1 MEAYVIA
8 LCEKD
13 MLIIISVPVACEG
26 CRNLVCAIALIKTLG
41 MLDVIVVCDATI
53 LGHLLVISG
62 KQQMG
67 LILVA

>member
-1 MEAYVIA
+1 
-8 LCEKD
+8 

-26 CRNLVCAIALIKTLG
+26 CRDLVCAIALIKTLG
-41 MLDVIVVCDATI
+41 MLDVIVVCNATI